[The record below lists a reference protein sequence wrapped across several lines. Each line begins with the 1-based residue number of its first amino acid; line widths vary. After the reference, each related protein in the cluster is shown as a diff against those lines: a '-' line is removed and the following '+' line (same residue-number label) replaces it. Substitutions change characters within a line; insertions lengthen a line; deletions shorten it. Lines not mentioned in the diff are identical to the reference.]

1 VASKTFTWAL
11 AAASAA
17 VLLWAGVYVLGR
29 SATGPGPVP
38 PAGEADLRAG
48 AAQRPTDASGGSV
61 TSAAAPVAAA
71 PVALGAPPPGLTAEQ
86 WAAVE
91 AELASH
97 PTPAAERARLIA
109 YFTWSDAVQR
119 WRDARGDA
127 ALAQQVAAGLP
138 ERLAQREVSAAE
150 ARQLQAALLLT
161 LEPDEARRVTALK
174 AFDASLPAPAAPD
187 PRQLAFQKS
196 QAALVSAWQAR
207 PAAERDP
214 ASLARDIEALRR
226 THFGT
231 KNTTGR

>member
-1 VASKTFTWAL
+1 M
-11 AAASAA
+11 
-17 VLLWAGVYVLGR
+17 LLWAGVYALSR
-29 SATGPGPVP
+29 SATGSGPVP
-38 PAGEADLRAG
+38 PAAETDPRAG
-48 AAQRPTDASGGSV
+48 PAQRPTSASGDAPGGAA
-61 TSAAAPVAAA
+61 TPPAAPVAAA
-71 PVALGAPPPGLTAEQ
+71 PASLGAPPPGLTAQQ

-119 WRDARGDA
+119 WRDARGDV
-127 ALAQQVAAGLP
+127 ALAQQLANGLP
-138 ERLAQREVSAAE
+138 ERMAQREVSAAE

-161 LEPDEARRVTALK
+161 LEPDEARRVAALK
-174 AFDASLPAPAAPD
+174 AFDARLPAPAAPD
-187 PRQLAFQKS
+187 PRQQAFQRS

-214 ASLARDIEALRR
+214 AALARDIEALRR

-231 KNTTGR
+231 KSTTGR